1 VIPCHRVLSAAG
13 PKKSGAYYYG
23 TDRKEWLLRHEAAH
37 R

>member
-1 VIPCHRVLSAAG
+1 VLSAAG